1 MRGRPRI
8 LLASRST
15 EAIHAL
21 QHVLAGQGDLEV
33 VPHVIDGTRADPLA
47 GLIEQPDLLLLR
59 LDGHSTPELDAL
71 ADYTAAERPALI
83 VIGDGSDA
91 HAMRAAMRLGA
102 RDYLPEPVVPDELL
116 ASVARV
122 ATEQAHTT
130 TRREQGQ
137 IIGFIN
143 AKGGSGATFL
153 ACNVAYMLSG
163 VSDLKTVL
171 VDLDLQFGALPQY
184 LDIQPKRS
192 LLEALDVADELDD
205 MAIQAYLTRHETGLA
220 IFGGLADHAIL
231 QQQDLL
237 TGRFETLLDLLCR
250 NFDRVVVD
258 LPRQIEP
265 FGALTLERADRI
277 MLILQQSVPS
287 LHDAARMY
295 EILTRT
301 LAIPADRIS
310 VVVNRYHKNLSV
322 ELEDIQETLQLDLA
336 PICIPNDF
344 RAATESINMGVPVYQ
359 QARRSPVTK
368 ALTQLEAVIS
378 GKNVEAPRGG
388 LLPRL
393 LRTG

>member
-15 EAIHAL
+15 EAVHAL
-21 QHVLAGQGDLEV
+21 QHVLAGQDDLEV

-47 GLIEQPDLLLLR
+47 GLVEQPDLLLLG

-83 VIGDGSDA
+83 VIGDGNDA

-116 ASVARV
+116 ASIARV
-122 ATEQAHTT
+122 ASERAHTST
-130 TRREQGQ
+130 GREQGQ

-163 VSDLKTVL
+163 LSDLKTVL

-184 LDIQPKRS
+184 LDIHPKRS
-192 LLEALDVADELDD
+192 MLEALDVADELDD
-205 MAIQAYLTRHETGLA
+205 MAIQAYLTRHDTGLA
-220 IFGGLADHAIL
+220 VFGGLADHAIL

-265 FGALTLERADRI
+265 FGALTLERANRI

-310 VVVNRYHKNLSV
+310 VVVNRYHKNMSV
-322 ELEDIQETLQLDLA
+322 GLEDIQETLQLDQS

-368 ALTQLEAVIS
+368 ALAQLEAVIS
-378 GKNVEAPRGG
+378 GKTAEAPRG
-388 LLPRL
+388 LLPKL